1 MGIEL
6 DVLVG
11 HPEHELLFVATQ
23 VARAA
28 GLKNPSAVVSNHKR
42 DFNAPSVTFKAIK
55 ETYSFAVG
63 LPSGPDGKSYHPA
76 TNLMPEPALYAML
89 LRGHAPASEPFRK
102 WVTEEVLPTI
112 RKTGSYNAA
121 DSENPIAQGIMDR
134 LMSLEG
140 IVLKQNAM
148 LEQMQEAMCKFA
160 HRELAPEADT
170 APSPYEGQSM
180 VALHDPAG
188 FNEKTY
194 RELAEYL
201 SRSAVDR
208 LEPRVELHI

>member
-11 HPEHELLFVATQ
+11 HPDHELLFVATQ
-23 VARAA
+23 VARTA
-28 GLKNPSAVVSNHKR
+28 GLKYPSQSVAQVRGIFGSGEHLAEIHK
-42 DFNAPSVTFKAIK
+42 K
-55 ETYSFAVG
+55 YSFEAKPVG
-63 LPSGPDGKSYHPA
+63 MRKDVVLFSEAEVYQ
-76 TNLMPEPALYAML
+76 ML

-140 IVLKQNAM
+140 VVLKQNAM

-160 HRELAPEADT
+160 HREVAPEAAT